1 MGTLVAAGEDKSWKV
16 RLAFAKNFAELADSF
31 GKEITDSNLIQTF
44 TQLLND
50 NEAEVKNAAIQSMT
64 QCLKNLS
71 TEKISNLL
79 LPTLS
84 NSYADAQTSF
94 KAGVATAV
102 SEMAG
107 IIGKDYTASKIV
119 PILMELIKDENSE
132 VKLNVCNGL
141 IKVA

>member
-1 MGTLVAAGEDKSWKV
+1 MAAGEDKSWKV
-16 RLAFAKNFAELADSF
+16 RLAFAKNFAELTDSF

-50 NEAEVKNAAIQSMT
+50 NEAEVKNAAISSMT
-64 QCLKNLS
+64 QCIKNLS

-107 IIGKDYTASKIV
+107 IIGKDHTASKIM
-119 PILMELIKDENSE
+119 PILLELLKDDNSE